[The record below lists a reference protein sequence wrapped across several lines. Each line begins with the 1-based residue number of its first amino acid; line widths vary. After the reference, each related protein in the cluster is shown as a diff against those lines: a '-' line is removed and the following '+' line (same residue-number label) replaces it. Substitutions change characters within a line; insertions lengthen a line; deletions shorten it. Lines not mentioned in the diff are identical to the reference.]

1 MGNPWSEEKKT
12 IKDMRNL
19 CRQKIEV
26 NRVNNIVLRNIKN
39 LSEREKEEE
48 NYYKPVILNNFQSNN
63 YIEYKSNG
71 DKNKI
76 LSVEEYLNKIWPYL
90 KDIKNDLKKSGSW
103 KIQLTIA
110 INSSSIDDNDE
121 ERVMHS
127 KSDNI

>member
-1 MGNPWSEEKKT
+1 MGNPWSEEEKIIKDKRNLFRQKKEQVETT

-19 CRQKIEV
+19 FRLKKEV

-39 LSEREKEEE
+39 LSEREKEEK

-76 LSVEEYLNKIWPYL
+76 LSVEEYLNKI
-90 KDIKNDLKKSGSW
+90 
-103 KIQLTIA
+103 
-110 INSSSIDDNDE
+110 
-121 ERVMHS
+121 
-127 KSDNI
+127 